1 MVNIRSSSQLLDRY
15 TDFLLYVTEN
25 DFTESPTHGCFCRW
39 LARQDEKLSVKKAQN
54 LVARYIPTVKKEMTE
69 LLADVLSAGA
79 LKGKYNATI
88 TTLCLKNLCDWSD
101 KHKTENTTELIRWE
115 ELIDGL
121 YTNIGETNDSNE
133 EQSELG

>member
-1 MVNIRSSSQLLDRY
+1 MGIIRNSNQLLDRY
-15 TDFLLYVTEN
+15 NEFLLYVTEN

-39 LARQDEKLSVKKAQN
+39 LARQDEGISVKKAQRI
-54 LVARYIPTVKKEMTE
+54 VSRFIPQVKKEMSE

-101 KHKTENTTELIRWE
+101 KHKGENTAELIRWE

-121 YTNIGETNDSNE
+121 YTNIGETDDSHE
-133 EQSELG
+133 EQGEIG